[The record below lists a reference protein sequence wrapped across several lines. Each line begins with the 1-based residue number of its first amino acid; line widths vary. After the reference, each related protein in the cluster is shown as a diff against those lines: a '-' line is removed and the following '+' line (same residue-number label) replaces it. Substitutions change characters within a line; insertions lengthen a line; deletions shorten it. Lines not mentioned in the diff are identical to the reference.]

1 MRTHYD
7 NLKVSQDAPIEVI
20 QAAYRTLAKKYHP
33 DLNPNDQDAKIIMQ
47 ILNTAYEVLS
57 DPVKRQEHDA
67 WIRKENWKRRVES
80 MAADKSTREQEK
92 TQKDSPEE
100 KSFHTPPQPL
110 SFFKIIGRAI
120 LAVFSGLFSR
130 VAILAFIGVVY
141 YLASSNDEHLST
153 QALGTPKENNS
164 GVKDPT
170 SGICAPPMK
179 NFTDGSPW
187 PKSSTVFSVRE
198 HKHGLSSL
206 LLDNS
211 QNNQNFLVKISLIKD
226 SFTSNF
232 AWEAFIPAGN
242 KLMFE
247 RMPQGNYVVKIKD
260 IESGCAQI
268 SQSINLTER
277 KVSGG
282 TEYSNI
288 SLTFYPVING
298 NTNFNS
304 LSSSQF

>member
-1 MRTHYD
+1 M
-7 NLKVSQDAPIEVI
+7 
-20 QAAYRTLAKKYHP
+20 
-33 DLNPNDQDAKIIMQ
+33 
-47 ILNTAYEVLS
+47 
-57 DPVKRQEHDA
+57 
-67 WIRKENWKRRVES
+67 
-80 MAADKSTREQEK
+80 
-92 TQKDSPEE
+92 
-100 KSFHTPPQPL
+100 
-110 SFFKIIGRAI
+110 
-120 LAVFSGLFSR
+120 
-130 VAILAFIGVVY
+130 
-141 YLASSNDEHLST
+141 
-153 QALGTPKENNS
+153 
-164 GVKDPT
+164 
-170 SGICAPPMK
+170 
-179 NFTDGSPW
+179 
-187 PKSSTVFSVRE
+187 
-198 HKHGLSSL
+198 
-206 LLDNS
+206 
-211 QNNQNFLVKISLIKD
+211 KISLIKD